1 MEIDAITIQAN
12 IRLVQERI
20 AQACLAAGRPLDSVR
35 LLLATKTVS
44 AERIRVALE
53 AGCTLIAENKLQ
65 ELKAKYADL
74 QDLAPDHHFIG
85 HLQSN
90 KIKELL
96 RYELTCLQ
104 SLDRLEVAQ
113 KLNQRL
119 LAAGKSLDVLI
130 QINSS
135 DEESKFGVH
144 PQEAEALLR
153 GVAILPA
160 LRIKGLMTIGL
171 FSADTERVRA
181 CFQRMRDLQQELMAL
196 AIPNVE
202 LQELSMGMS
211 GDLEIAIAEGATIVR
226 VGTAVFGARMYPDSY
241 YWNEAIG

>member
-241 YWNEAIG
+241 YWNEATG